1 MLEKFL
7 LFLTSQMCPLKSVA
21 MGPSQPVPF
30 MSCFQLEW
38 EAGGALTLSPWWAM
52 PPCPWRGDA
61 AGLPAGKPLMLVGK
75 GGAGAALKP
84 CEYADFIWQLNL
96 DAYPLAP
103 LEMRWLSLCLEAISC
118 AEWVSLVDASGCEQ
132 WGSDNMCQAWKHL
145 RLWWWLATLVF

>member
-1 MLEKFL
+1 MTALLSFWCKAFGDFEPLGQYQWFL
-7 LFLTSQMCPLKSVA
+7 
-21 MGPSQPVPF
+21 
-30 MSCFQLEW
+30 
-38 EAGGALTLSPWWAM
+38 
-52 PPCPWRGDA
+52 WRGEA
-61 AGLPAGKPLMLVGK
+61 AIEVGLWGVCINKERKLISLNAQVHLQARASSMLVGK

-145 RLWWWLATLVF
+145 RLWWWLAILVF